1 MVAMMRSPYYRPA
14 AVGAFILFVELLLI
28 RWLATEIRAF
38 AYFKNLTLIACF
50 LGMGLGCLAA
60 SRIGRRLVWVF
71 PLLAGLAAV
80 VIGPKS
86 LGFDLFRIVNSF
98 LAELSD
104 MPLWVWSQKSTT
116 VMGAVLAL
124 LLLAVLFVIIAAV
137 FVPPGEVLGTSMNAC
152 SSKYLAYASNIAGSL
167 VGIGL
172 FEVVSYLSLPPAT
185 WFALAALLGLT
196 LTTERRERA
205 ATVASGALIAGLLL
219 LQPSGGWTS
228 VWSPYQKV
236 TYTPLELADSR
247 GAVVKAGY
255 RVRVNEAF
263 HQNILDLTPA
273 FLNSHR
279 DLFPDA
285 PVAGLLGYNAPYLFQ
300 PGATEVLVVG
310 AGTGNDVAAALR
322 NGARRVDAVEIDPR
336 ILAIGRRLHPERPY
350 DDPRV
355 HVVID
360 DARSFFK
367 RTQRKYDLIV
377 FGALDSHTLNSAMSN
392 LRIDTYVYTVEA
404 FREARACLKPRGIVW
419 LLFAF
424 EKGYIGDR
432 LYGML
437 DAAFGAPPVGFY
449 NQDIK
454 PLGPAGGGGTFV
466 ADLEGRMADRVAA
479 SPLLRA
485 IVGPTRMA
493 ARGQVLLASDDWP
506 YLYVRDRAIP
516 TLYLIVMG
524 VIVSIATVSV
534 WPFVGRLRRLDGHF
548 FVLGAAFLLLEV
560 QSISR
565 MTLLFGNTW
574 EVNAVVIGSVL
585 VMALGANLCA
595 SRLGPQALRWLFLG
609 LALSLLV
616 SFQVRLSVLLA
627 VTGPAR
633 VVLAGLV
640 TALPLFFAGMLFSR
654 TFAATGDSSVAMGS
668 NLIGAIVGGT
678 LESLSF
684 VIGLNALLLL
694 ALILYTVSFVLLFLR
709 GEVRLI
715 RTVSPLA

>member
-1 MVAMMRSPYYRPA
+1 LVATLHSPYYQPA
-14 AVGAFILFVELLLI
+14 AVGAFILFAELLLI

-71 PLLAGLAAV
+71 PLLAGLGAV
-80 VIGPKS
+80 VIVPKS
-86 LGFDLFRIVNSF
+86 LGFDLFGIVNSF

-104 MPLWVWSQKSTT
+104 MPLWVWSRKSTT
-116 VMGAVLAL
+116 VAGGGLAL
-124 LLLAVLFVIIAAV
+124 ALLAVLFIVIAAV

-152 SSKYLAYASNIAGSL
+152 SNKYLAYASNIVGSL
-167 VGIGL
+167 AGILL
-172 FEVVSYLSLPPAT
+172 FEGVSYLSLPPVV
-185 WFALAALLGLT
+185 WFALAALLGLA
-196 LTTERRERA
+196 LTIGRREMV
-205 ATVASGALIAGLLL
+205 ATVAGAAVIAGLLL
-219 LQPSGGWTS
+219 VQPNGAWTNL
-228 VWSPYQKV
+228 WSPYQKV
-236 TYTPLELADSR
+236 TYTPLELTDSR

-263 HQNILDLTPA
+263 HQNMLNFSPA
-273 FLNSHR
+273 FLNSHA
-279 DLFPDA
+279 DIFPDA
-285 PVAGLLGYNAPYLFQ
+285 PIAGLLGYNTPYRFQ
-300 PGATEVLVVG
+300 PGAAEVLVVG

-322 NGARRVDAVEIDPR
+322 NGARHVDAVEIDPR
-336 ILAIGRRLHPERPY
+336 ILELGRRLHPERPY

-404 FREARACLKPRGIVW
+404 FREARACLRPRGIVW

-437 DAAFGAPPVGFY
+437 DAAFDAPPVGFY

-454 PLGPAGGGGTFV
+454 LLSPAGGGGTFV
-466 ADLEGRMADRVAA
+466 ADLEGHMAARVAA
-479 SPLLRA
+479 STLLSA
-485 IVGPTRMA
+485 LVGPTRMA
-493 ARGQVLLASDDWP
+493 ARGQVLLATDDWP

-516 TLYLIVMG
+516 TLYLIVMS
-524 VIVSIATVSV
+524 VIVLIAAVSV
-534 WPFVGRLRRLDGHF
+534 RPFVGRLRRLDGHF

-585 VMALGANLCA
+585 IMALGANLCA
-595 SRLGPQALRWLFLG
+595 SRLGPQALRWLYLG

-616 SFQVRLSVLLA
+616 SFQVRLSMLLSM
-627 VTGPAR
+627 TGPMR
-633 VVLAGLV
+633 MVLAGLV
-640 TALPLFFAGMLFSR
+640 TALPLFFGGMLFSR
-654 TFAATGDSSVAMGS
+654 TFAGAKESNVALGS

-678 LESLSF
+678 FESLSF
-684 VIGLNALLLL
+684 VIGLNALLLI
-694 ALILYTVSFVLLFLR
+694 ALSLYTASFLILFLR
-709 GEVRLI
+709 REIRLVRA
-715 RTVSPLA
+715 VAGPG